1 MMKRKLTMLLAL
13 CLAFSLMAVPA
24 YAAEYTIDA
33 PEAGLFAEPTSQH
46 TVYVG
51 TSNTTNIDRSKNAA
65 YIPPAFGSPTSY
77 LPGSGELLAPNLV
90 AGQTAATVQTVTTTV
105 QTGTGSQSI
114 TIPSVVQTGTQTYT
128 PTGYTA
134 VTDSLYYAD
143 DSLGTISISEI
154 GLTVKVYQ
162 GTSDAALKKGAGHF
176 SSTSIWNGNAAFA
189 AHNRGVTNHF
199 GNIHT
204 LSVGDEIVYK
214 TKLGSR
220 TYEVYSVAKIAVD
233 DVSVLNDTAD
243 NIITLITCVRDQPA
257 YRWCVQAKCIG

>member
-1 MMKRKLTMLLAL
+1 MKRKLTMLLAL

-77 LPGSGELLAPNLV
+77 LPGSGELLTPNVV
-90 AGQTAATVQTVTTTV
+90 AGQTAATVQTVTTT
-105 QTGTGSQSI
+105 
-114 TIPSVVQTGTQTYT
+114 VQTGTQTYT

-204 LSVGDEIVYK
+204 LSVGDEIIYK

-220 TYEVYSVAKIAVD
+220 TYEVCSVAKIAVD

>member
-1 MMKRKLTMLLAL
+1 MMKRKLTMLLVL
-13 CLAFSLMAVPA
+13 CLAFSVMAVPA
-24 YAAEYTIDA
+24 YAADYTIDA
-33 PEAGLFAEPTSQH
+33 PEVGLFAEPTSQ
-46 TVYVG
+46 TVIHVG
-51 TSNTTNIDRSKNAA
+51 TADTTNIDRSKNAA

-77 LPGSGELLAPNLV
+77 LPGSGERLTPNLV

-105 QTGTGSQSI
+105 QTNTGSQSI
-114 TIPSVVQTGTQTYT
+114 TIPSAVQTGTQTYV
-128 PTGYTA
+128 PSGYTA
-134 VTDSLYYAD
+134 VTDNLYYAD

-162 GTSDAALKKGAGHF
+162 GTDDAALKKGAGHF

-199 GNIHT
+199 GKIHT
-204 LSVGDEIVYK
+204 LSVGDEIVYT

-220 TYEVYSVAKIAVD
+220 TYEVYSVSKIAVD
-233 DVSVLNDTAD
+233 DVSVLNDTAE

-257 YRWCVQAKCIG
+257 YRWCVQAKYTG

>member
-24 YAAEYTIDA
+24 YASDYTIKA

-46 TVYVG
+46 AVSISAG
-51 TSNTTNIDRSKNAA
+51 SSANIDRSKNAA

-77 LPGSGELLAPNLV
+77 LPGSGELLTPNLV
-90 AGQTAATVQTVTTTV
+90 TGQTAATVQTVTTSV
-105 QTGTGSQSI
+105 QTGAGNQSI
-114 TIPSVVQTGTQTYT
+114 TVPSVVQTGTQTYT
-128 PTGYTA
+128 PAGYTA
-134 VTDSLYYAD
+134 VTDDLYYSD

-162 GTSDAALKKGAGHF
+162 GTGDAALKKGAGHF

-199 GNIHT
+199 GKIHT
-204 LSVGDEIVYK
+204 LSAGDEIVYK

-257 YRWCVQAKCIG
+257 YRWCVQAKCTD

>member
-1 MMKRKLTMLLAL
+1 MTDVKGIQDGNRHVGFGKYAECIFADCSVRAAGGSDVYPVPGAAGADARAAGHGVFRVGDCLRGKYGGHGCGRNSWFNRKRR
-13 CLAFSLMAVPA
+13 FQP
-24 YAAEYTIDA
+24 
-33 PEAGLFAEPTSQH
+33 
-46 TVYVG
+46 
-51 TSNTTNIDRSKNAA
+51 
-65 YIPPAFGSPTSY
+65 
-77 LPGSGELLAPNLV
+77 
-90 AGQTAATVQTVTTTV
+90 
-105 QTGTGSQSI
+105 
-114 TIPSVVQTGTQTYT
+114 VVQTGTQTYT